1 MSRFFLTLDQ
11 ASNQLYQRLIAEA
24 EISLISQSGPKR
36 FKDTQKNLPSV
47 NSQNTQTNQQINWP
61 VDFDQI
67 NTHLPDQD
75 EALRALLEPLSTE
88 LIESGATQVLIPKIT
103 LSLVFKRLGLLY
115 AQLIDPVSLLQKHLI
130 ELSPSNTQL
139 EHKFTVYGGKRTACS
154 DVWSQ
159 ATEQGTWTFYPNAQ
173 HISERVDQ
181 IRRTTFVK
189 ASTESGWLK
198 SAAVELAGL
207 MGQDQLSLSVLAC
220 SELSQIFQQHQ
231 NCFSGLKVIDL
242 AELQAAAF
250 IR

>member
-1 MSRFFLTLDQ
+1 MLDQ

-36 FKDTQKNLPSV
+36 LKDIQKNLPSV
-47 NSQNTQTNQQINWP
+47 NSQNTQPNQQINWP
-61 VDFDQI
+61 VNFDQI

-75 EALRALLEPLSTE
+75 EALRALLKPLSTE
-88 LIESGATQVLIPKIT
+88 LIESGATQVLIPNIT

-115 AQLIDPVSLLQKHLI
+115 AQLIDPVSLLQKRLI
-130 ELSPSNTQL
+130 DLTPSTSQL
-139 EHKFTVYGGKRTACS
+139 DHKFSVLGGKHTTRS
-154 DVWSQ
+154 EVWIQ
-159 ATEQGTWTFYPNAQ
+159 ETEHTTWTFYPKAQ
-173 HISERVDQ
+173 HASERIDQ

-189 ASTESGWLK
+189 ASTEPSWLK

-207 MGQDQLSLSVLAC
+207 IEQDQPSLSVLAC

>member
-1 MSRFFLTLDQ
+1 MLDP
-11 ASNQLYQRLIAEA
+11 ASNQLYQRLIADA
-24 EISLISQSGPKR
+24 EIGLICQPGPKR
-36 FKDTQKNLPSV
+36 LKDIQKSLPSI
-47 NSQNTQTNQQINWP
+47 NSQQMQTNQQVNWP

-88 LIESGATQVLIPKIT
+88 LIESGATQVLIPNIT

-130 ELSPSNTQL
+130 DLSPSNTQL
-139 EHKFTVYGGKRTACS
+139 DLKFTVYGGKRTACS

-159 ATEQGTWTFYPNAQ
+159 TTEQGTWTFYPNTQ
-173 HISERVDQ
+173 HVCERVDQ

-189 ASTESGWLK
+189 ASTEPNWLK
-198 SAAVELAGL
+198 SAAAELAGL
-207 MGQDQLSLSVLAC
+207 MGQDQPSLSVLAC

-231 NCFSGLKVIDL
+231 SCFSGLRVIDL